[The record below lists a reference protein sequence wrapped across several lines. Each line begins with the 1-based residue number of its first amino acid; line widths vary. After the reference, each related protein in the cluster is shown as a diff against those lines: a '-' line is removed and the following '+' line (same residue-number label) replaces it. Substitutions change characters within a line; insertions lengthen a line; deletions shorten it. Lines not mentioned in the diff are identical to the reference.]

1 VARHAEDTLRGA
13 SIAQVLNLALAVPA
27 SEAVCT
33 EGLVTS
39 QDGQVFDLV
48 AAVVAAVRAIV
59 TDQRAIAQE
68 QQVGVRVEERAA
80 GVAAK
85 AVNVPSVARCAVSV
99 SGAGRYEGLLGAR
112 DSIPSSKALPSSRI

>member
-1 VARHAEDTLRGA
+1 MARHAEDTLRGA

-48 AAVVAAVRAIV
+48 ATGIAAVCAVVANEGSVAE
-59 TDQRAIAQE
+59 QE
-68 QQVGVRVEERAA
+68 QVGVGVEQSAA
-80 GVAAK
+80 CVTAE
-85 AVNVPSVARCAVSV
+85 AVDVPSVAGCEYVR
-99 SGAGRYEGLLGAR
+99 GMR
-112 DSIPSSKALPSSRI
+112 